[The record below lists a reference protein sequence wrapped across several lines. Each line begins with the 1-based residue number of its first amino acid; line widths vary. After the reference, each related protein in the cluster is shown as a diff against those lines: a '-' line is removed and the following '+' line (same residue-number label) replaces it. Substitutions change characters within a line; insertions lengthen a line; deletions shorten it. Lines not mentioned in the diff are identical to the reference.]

1 MGHEGTRRDPVCS
14 PITYLLV
21 RLGVLHGGQQVRQHV
36 LPVGSAVSDTQT
48 WRGRTGTLLTGRHWS
63 GVGRLPTQLMIH
75 TPVAH
80 NCKGACSDA
89 HIHAGM
95 TVWLR
100 LLVENHIISGPR
112 LEFWPFFGPFRVQ
125 KIIFSFRKIF
135 SQYSVPYRT
144 RSPWNSEHSTS
155 STVPH
160 RITHR
165 QTHGVTTKAYSF
177 NDVKYT
183 VFSIYLIRNHKH
195 IANITYSPSIIY
207 SLGPETKLGIPTL
220 LGTKA

>member
-1 MGHEGTRRDPVCS
+1 MLSEGSDPANPPKQTFELNFKKS
-14 PITYLLV
+14 IITTDLSYDTNHTELLCLLSDMDIIYLNQ
-21 RLGVLHGGQQVRQHV
+21 G
-36 LPVGSAVSDTQT
+36 
-48 WRGRTGTLLTGRHWS
+48 WNFGR
-63 GVGRLPTQLMIH
+63 
-75 TPVAH
+75 
-80 NCKGACSDA
+80 
-89 HIHAGM
+89 
-95 TVWLR
+95 
-100 LLVENHIISGPR
+100 
-112 LEFWPFFGPFRVQ
+112 FFGPFRVQ

-183 VFSIYLIRNHKH
+183 MFSIYLIRNHEH
-195 IANITYSPSIIY
+195 IANITYSPSITY

-220 LGTKA
+220 ISTQKQRWGSPRAFNDIAGTIKNVVIQKHY

>member
-1 MGHEGTRRDPVCS
+1 MQFVEISVVKSSGFWVQSWFSG
-14 PITYLLV
+14 L
-21 RLGVLHGGQQVRQHV
+21 
-36 LPVGSAVSDTQT
+36 T
-48 WRGRTGTLLTGRHWS
+48 W
-63 GVGRLPTQLMIH
+63 
-75 TPVAH
+75 A
-80 NCKGACSDA
+80 
-89 HIHAGM
+89 
-95 TVWLR
+95 
-100 LLVENHIISGPR
+100 R

-165 QTHGVTTKAYSF
+165 QTHGITTKAYSF

-183 VFSIYLIRNHKH
+183 VFSIYLIRNHEH
-195 IANITYSPSIIY
+195 IADITYSPSIIY
-207 SLGPETKLGIPTL
+207 SLGSETKLGIPTL
-220 LGTKA
+220 NMGLFPHLSRVRI

>member
-1 MGHEGTRRDPVCS
+1 MP
-14 PITYLLV
+14 
-21 RLGVLHGGQQVRQHV
+21 
-36 LPVGSAVSDTQT
+36 A
-48 WRGRTGTLLTGRHWS
+48 
-63 GVGRLPTQLMIH
+63 
-75 TPVAH
+75 
-80 NCKGACSDA
+80 
-89 HIHAGM
+89 
-95 TVWLR
+95 
-100 LLVENHIISGPR
+100 R

-165 QTHGVTTKAYSF
+165 QTHGITTKAYSF

-183 VFSIYLIRNHKH
+183 VFSIYLIRNHEH

-207 SLGPETKLGIPTL
+207 SLGPEAKFGIPTL
-220 LGTKA
+220 CACQRGVRVIHACCTAMSEKLFHDPSLQNKFWCQ

>member
-1 MGHEGTRRDPVCS
+1 
-14 PITYLLV
+14 
-21 RLGVLHGGQQVRQHV
+21 
-36 LPVGSAVSDTQT
+36 
-48 WRGRTGTLLTGRHWS
+48 
-63 GVGRLPTQLMIH
+63 MI
-75 TPVAH
+75 
-80 NCKGACSDA
+80 
-89 HIHAGM
+89 
-95 TVWLR
+95 LR
-100 LLVENHIISGPR
+100 LCGLKPR

-135 SQYSVPYRT
+135 SQYSIPYRT

-165 QTHGVTTKAYSF
+165 QTHGIATKAYSF

-183 VFSIYLIRNHKH
+183 MFSIYLIWNHEH

-220 LGTKA
+220 VEAEQLMQLKIECPDSGPSTV

>member
-1 MGHEGTRRDPVCS
+1 MEGLKEGQTQADCPQFDHATIWCH
-14 PITYLLV
+14 PIDIHYTV
-21 RLGVLHGGQQVRQHV
+21 RGITGQ
-36 LPVGSAVSDTQT
+36 SET
-48 WRGRTGTLLTGRHWS
+48 
-63 GVGRLPTQLMIH
+63 
-75 TPVAH
+75 
-80 NCKGACSDA
+80 
-89 HIHAGM
+89 
-95 TVWLR
+95 
-100 LLVENHIISGPR
+100 R

-165 QTHGVTTKAYSF
+165 QTHGITTKAYSF

-183 VFSIYLIRNHKH
+183 VFSIYLIRNHEH

-220 LGTKA
+220 V

>member
-1 MGHEGTRRDPVCS
+1 MCS
-14 PITYLLV
+14 RSLLIV
-21 RLGVLHGGQQVRQHV
+21 RECGC
-36 LPVGSAVSDTQT
+36 A
-48 WRGRTGTLLTGRHWS
+48 TGTW
-63 GVGRLPTQLMIH
+63 
-75 TPVAH
+75 A
-80 NCKGACSDA
+80 
-89 HIHAGM
+89 
-95 TVWLR
+95 
-100 LLVENHIISGPR
+100 R
-112 LEFWPFFGPFRVQ
+112 LEFWPFFGPFRVP

-160 RITHR
+160 RITHQ
-165 QTHGVTTKAYSF
+165 QTHGITTKAYSF

-183 VFSIYLIRNHKH
+183 VFSIYLIQNHEH

-220 LGTKA
+220 DVGAGGGGEAVRRRPPTFDCQCG

>member
-1 MGHEGTRRDPVCS
+1 MAPG
-14 PITYLLV
+14 LFA
-21 RLGVLHGGQQVRQHV
+21 RLRQ
-36 LPVGSAVSDTQT
+36 GC
-48 WRGRTGTLLTGRHWS
+48 RGRRQMQS
-63 GVGRLPTQLMIH
+63 Q
-75 TPVAH
+75 A
-80 NCKGACSDA
+80 
-89 HIHAGM
+89 
-95 TVWLR
+95 
-100 LLVENHIISGPR
+100 R

-135 SQYSVPYRT
+135 SQYSVPYRN
-144 RSPWNSEHSTS
+144 RSPWNSKHSTS

-165 QTHGVTTKAYSF
+165 QTHDITTKAYSF

-183 VFSIYLIRNHKH
+183 VFSIYLIRNHEH

-220 LGTKA
+220 AHRVWSQGRSQIQKPVGSFSTDNTTRKGDGRSMLERHLAML

>member
-1 MGHEGTRRDPVCS
+1 MYNMLCMLSRAPLGGGLFRAPPPLVFLR
-14 PITYLLV
+14 YLLNQC
-21 RLGVLHGGQQVRQHV
+21 RYHH
-36 LPVGSAVSDTQT
+36 QT
-48 WRGRTGTLLTGRHWS
+48 CSTLSPNNFTHCVKILKSR
-63 GVGRLPTQLMIH
+63 
-75 TPVAH
+75 A
-80 NCKGACSDA
+80 
-89 HIHAGM
+89 
-95 TVWLR
+95 
-100 LLVENHIISGPR
+100 R

-165 QTHGVTTKAYSF
+165 QTHGITTKAYSF

-183 VFSIYLIRNHKH
+183 VFSIYLIRNHEQ

-220 LGTKA
+220 VQGIIVWPQMTSE

>member
-1 MGHEGTRRDPVCS
+1 MFKAWAPSE
-14 PITYLLV
+14 
-21 RLGVLHGGQQVRQHV
+21 
-36 LPVGSAVSDTQT
+36 A
-48 WRGRTGTLLTGRHWS
+48 
-63 GVGRLPTQLMIH
+63 
-75 TPVAH
+75 
-80 NCKGACSDA
+80 
-89 HIHAGM
+89 
-95 TVWLR
+95 
-100 LLVENHIISGPR
+100 R

-165 QTHGVTTKAYSF
+165 QTHGISTKAYSF

-183 VFSIYLIRNHKH
+183 VFSIYLIRNHEH

-220 LGTKA
+220 IRGSHDISCSDFLDDRTIMFYPWQISAIAPSLAFRPACLKVQTTPLSRLGSWIS

>member
-1 MGHEGTRRDPVCS
+1 MSQSR
-14 PITYLLV
+14 
-21 RLGVLHGGQQVRQHV
+21 
-36 LPVGSAVSDTQT
+36 VGPKKMSRAQ
-48 WRGRTGTLLTGRHWS
+48 
-63 GVGRLPTQLMIH
+63 
-75 TPVAH
+75 
-80 NCKGACSDA
+80 
-89 HIHAGM
+89 
-95 TVWLR
+95 
-100 LLVENHIISGPR
+100 PR

-135 SQYSVPYRT
+135 SQYSVPYRN
-144 RSPWNSEHSTS
+144 RSTWNSEHSTS

-165 QTHGVTTKAYSF
+165 QTHGITTKAYSF

-183 VFSIYLIRNHKH
+183 VFSIYLIRNHEH

-220 LGTKA
+220 STTLVCSVNILTCRNVFETQLCFW